1 MESMEVGAVGTLSLH
16 YFGVGHGGVLPCRA
30 PIRLADGLSSKTP
43 PNARIDQPMRRASA
57 VVYGN
62 FLYCLR
68 GLRWLAAFASVWAVG
83 ALAQETVNLECPC
96 RFEYSEAGATVTVAV
111 RNFRALDS
119 GDLRVRIA
127 PADFSWVNVGVA
139 SLENHAAAD
148 ATLEAN
154 SYAVELHDWDRE
166 AGEYRLVLLLDENQG
181 SSWVQQDRIHMRGSA
196 ALPLQAG
203 VDIGDLDYLADAD
216 GDGVGDLNEELA
228 GTDSEDP
235 QSTPGEVEVDVLAIH
250 NHGFAKLYDS
260 DPYTHIRH
268 VMTVA
273 NEIYRSSGTGVRL
286 RLVGFVQAEVEDD
299 DDEWSRVD
307 SELAERLRVEHG
319 ADLVVMFRPS
329 VAGRGTCGW
338 AGLGGVGARGY
349 VSLEEN
355 GATYATVF
363 GRCGGA
369 TTAHEI
375 GHLMGLGHSAEQHS
389 VGAFRWSRGHY
400 VNSQAETGTV
410 MTYGHSFT
418 DRFSDPSRDCRGS
431 PCGVDIGE
439 SEGAYAVASL
449 NAVRFQ
455 IAAFAPS
462 QEDSDEDG
470 VVDAKDAFPNDAQE
484 WQDTDGDG
492 IGNTVD
498 PDDDGDGVADD
509 ADEFP
514 LDASESADRDE
525 DGVGDNGD
533 ACPDDPDETA
543 DVDGDGVCDNA
554 DAFPDDPEE
563 SSDSDGDGVGDN
575 GDEFPDDPSES
586 SDFDGDGIG
595 DNADPDADGDGVAN
609 ASDVF
614 PVDPDKSDL
623 SSYLIRGEHPA
634 DGAGT
639 TLAAA
644 GDMDGDGVA
653 DFAIGAPYYDCPSAW
668 GCGAVYLLSGAAL
681 TTADAADGEVDRVIH
696 LRHVASQPGSWKL
709 VGAETD
715 EWAGTSIVVGD
726 WSSDGWPDLLIGSRQ
741 AADGQWSAGA
751 AYLVDGTSLA
761 SLDAADGQTDGLVP
775 LRSAA
780 EDVGS
785 WLLAGQAGDR
795 VGEAVAFAPALG
807 SDGQPRVVVNAGPSV
822 YAISTAQLANADATD
837 GMQDGVVQ
845 VENVAVEEDSWGLR
859 GESAYAVDGVTAGD
873 FDSDGIEDLVL
884 TALGEGR
891 HVYIVAGDHPE
902 SMETVDGVVE
912 LSSVVDGQRA
922 WQLTGDGFYSR
933 GATLFVADLN
943 GDGSPDL
950 LLSEVYGYPRIV
962 SSADLEAADN
972 ADGTGDGI
980 VRFANLH
987 SQPNSP
993 LGPFGRWALVG
1004 DDMTTLVEVVWGGAN
1019 QRGLVHMADVSAV
1032 MAAAR
1037 DSHYADGLYAAAGAL
1052 DASERWTLVGDRAF
1066 GAFGTALSAGDVDG
1080 DGMTDV
1086 LLGRNSMENHPGE
1099 VVLLL
1104 AADLATLDA
1113 IDGAADGRLLA
1124 NNVAGDDDG
1133 DGLRNTIDPDDD
1145 NDGRR
1150 DAVDAFPL
1158 DASEWTD
1165 RDGDGVG
1172 DNRDAFPDDWTEQTD
1187 TDGDGIGD
1195 RADTDDDGDG
1205 IADDEDYHP
1214 LDTDNDGMDN
1224 AEDAD
1229 DDNDGVA
1236 DVDDDLPLDPD
1247 ETEDTDGDGI
1257 GNRADADDD
1266 NDGVDDADDAFPLD
1280 ATEWA
1285 DADGDGVGDNADAL
1299 PNDPDET
1306 ADFDGDGI
1314 GDNQDADDDN
1324 DGVDDVD
1331 DAFPLDAAEWADAD
1345 GDGVGDNADALPN
1358 DPDETADFDGDGIG
1372 DNRDTDDDND
1382 GVADA
1387 EDLFPRIAAKSTLTS
1402 YKLVGED
1409 HGDYPGFSLAAM
1421 RKGGLTQL
1429 VVAAPWHDDR
1439 GAVYAI
1445 AADQLS
1451 AADAADGKADR
1462 RIALGNIADAS
1473 ESWKLLGE
1481 GESETKLGYSATA
1494 VGDMDGDG
1502 QTELVLG
1509 GAALVGAVYVVAA
1522 SVAETDGEDGAVDGV
1537 VDMQFALGALYKAWK
1552 LERGWGD
1559 RVGHAVA
1566 GLGDID
1572 GDGAA
1577 DLTVGAPGAG
1587 TGSAPGAAEV
1597 VLATALRRRTSIDL
1611 SNGGHGWRLVGE
1623 APRDQAGASVA
1634 GGDVDSDGIAE
1645 ILIGAPGHDV
1655 KQLDEG
1661 AAYLLPS
1668 LALRAAG
1675 RGGSARTI
1683 ELATIPE
1690 LPNAWKFVG
1699 EDAGD
1704 QAGASVALA
1713 GDMDGDGIGDILIGA
1728 PGQDAD
1734 EQEGAAYL
1742 VSGARLLEADEADGD
1757 VDGVIDLANVAAL
1770 ANCWKLLGDDGNF
1783 GTRDL
1788 AVSAGDTNADGVP
1801 DLLILDANFAYLVS
1815 GKQLAAADMAD
1826 GNDDGVVEL
1835 KRVADLPDSWKLEVR
1850 NELLSP
1856 HRPFNALS
1864 GNGVGDLDGDGFADL
1879 AISAWWR
1886 DDAGRDSFAYVVS
1899 ATDLPLLD
1907 AADGNEDGIVNLE
1920 LIEE

>member
-1 MESMEVGAVGTLSLH
+1 MS
-16 YFGVGHGGVLPCRA
+16 
-30 PIRLADGLSSKTP
+30 
-43 PNARIDQPMRRASA
+43 RASA
-57 VVYGN
+57 VVNGKVPN
-62 FLYCLR
+62 R
-68 GLRWLAAFASVWAVG
+68 SRSPRWLAACASVLALG

-127 PADFSWVNVGVA
+127 PATDFSWVDVGVA
-139 SLENHAAAD
+139 SLEDSVTAD
-148 ATLEAN
+148 GTLEAN
-154 SYAVELHDWDRE
+154 SYAVELHDWNRE

-181 SSWVQQDRIHMRGSA
+181 GSWVQQDRVHMRGPA

-203 VDIGDLDYLADAD
+203 LDIGDLDYLADAD

-235 QSTPGEVEVDVLAIH
+235 ESTPGEVEVDVLAIH
-250 NHGFAKLYDS
+250 NHGFAKFYDK
-260 DPYTHIRH
+260 DPYTRIRQ

-273 NEIYRSSGTGVRL
+273 NETYRSSGTGVRL

-307 SELAERLRVEHG
+307 TELAEQLRVEHG

-338 AGLGGVGARGY
+338 AGLGGLGARGY

-363 GRCGGA
+363 GDCDGA

-375 GHLMGLGHSAEQHS
+375 GHLMGLGHSADQYSE
-389 VGAFRWSRGHY
+389 GAFRWSRGHY
-400 VNSQAETGTV
+400 VNSQARTGTV
-410 MTYGHSFT
+410 MTYGHTFT
-418 DRFSDPSRDCRGS
+418 DRFSDPDRDCRGS
-431 PCGVDIGE
+431 PCGVAIGE

-462 QEDSDEDG
+462 QEDADEDG

-492 IGNTVD
+492 VGNTVD
-498 PDDDGDGVADD
+498 PDDDGDGVVDKD
-509 ADEFP
+509 DEFP
-514 LDASESADRDE
+514 LDASESADRDD

-575 GDEFPDDPSES
+575 GDEFPDDPTES

-623 SSYLIRGEHPA
+623 SSYLIRGEQPA
-634 DGAGT
+634 DSAGT
-639 TLAAA
+639 TLAA
-644 GDMDGDGVA
+644 GDMDGDGVV
-653 DFAIGAPYYDCPSAW
+653 DFAIGAPYYDCPRAPD
-668 GCGAVYLLSGAAL
+668 CGAVYLLSGAAL
-681 TTADAADGEVDRVIH
+681 TTADAADGEADRVIH
-696 LRHVASQPGSWKL
+696 LRHVASQPGSWKF
-709 VGAETD
+709 
-715 EWAGTSIVVGD
+715 AGTETYESAGASIVVGD
-726 WSSDGWPDLLIGSRQ
+726 WSNDGWPDLLIGASYRR
-741 AADGQWSAGA
+741 AADGQREAGA
-751 AYLVDGTSLA
+751 AYLVDGTNLD
-761 SLDAADGQTDGLVP
+761 SLDAADGQTDGLVA
-775 LRSAA
+775 LRNVA

-785 WLLAGQAGDR
+785 WLLAGQTTDHR
-795 VGEAVAFAPALG
+795 VGQAVALAPALG
-807 SDGQPRVVVNAGPSV
+807 SDGQARVVVNAGPSAYV
-822 YAISTAQLANADATD
+822 IATALLASADAED
-837 GMQDGVVQ
+837 GTRDGVVQ
-845 VENVAVEEDSWGLR
+845 IENIAVEEGSWGLR
-859 GESAYAVDGVTAGD
+859 GESEYAVDGVTAAD
-873 FDSDGIEDLVL
+873 FDGDGLDDLVL
-884 TALGEGR
+884 TAFGDGR
-891 HVYIVAGDHPE
+891 HVYIVADGHPA
-902 SMETVDGVVE
+902 STETVDGLVE
-912 LSSVVDGQRA
+912 LSSVTDGQRA
-922 WQLTGDGFYSR
+922 WQLTGDDFYSR
-933 GATLFVADLN
+933 GAGLSVDDLN
-943 GDGSPDL
+943 GDGSPEL
-950 LLSEVYGYPRIV
+950 LLSEVQGSSRVV

-972 ADGTGDGI
+972 ADGTVDGI
-980 VRFANLH
+980 ARFANLH
-987 SQPNSP
+987 AQPNSP
-993 LGPFGRWALVG
+993 RGPWGRWTLVG
-1004 DDMTTLVEVVWGGAN
+1004 DIDGDDMRTLVEAVWDAN
-1019 QRGLVHMADVSAV
+1019 ERGSVYMADVSAV

-1037 DSHYADGLYAAAGAL
+1037 DGYAAAREL
-1052 DASERWTLVGDRAF
+1052 DAAERWTLVGDRAF
-1066 GAFGTALSAGDVDG
+1066 GAFRTALSAGDVDG

-1086 LLGRNSMENHPGE
+1086 LLGRNQMANHPGE

-1104 AADLATLDA
+1104 AADLAALDA
-1113 IDGAADGRLLA
+1113 IDGTADGRLLA

-1133 DGLRNTIDPDDD
+1133 DGLRNTLDPDDD

-1150 DAVDAFPL
+1150 DARDDFPL

-1165 RDGDGVG
+1165 RDGDGFG
-1172 DNRDAFPDDWTEQTD
+1172 DNRDAFPDDWNEHTD

-1205 IADDEDYHP
+1205 IADDEDDHP

-1236 DVDDDLPLDPD
+1236 DADDDLPLDPD

-1280 ATEWA
+1280 AAEWA

-1324 DGVDDVD
+1324 DGVDDAD

-1372 DNRDTDDDND
+1372 DNQDTDDDND

-1387 EDLFPRIAAKSTLTS
+1387 EDLFPRIAAKTTLTS

-1409 HGDYPGFSLAAM
+1409 DGDYPGFSLAAM
-1421 RKGGLTQL
+1421 RKEGLTQL
-1429 VVAAPWHDDR
+1429 VVGAPWHDDR

-1445 AADQLS
+1445 ATNQLS
-1451 AADAADGKADR
+1451 AADASDGEADR

-1481 GESETKLGYSATA
+1481 EESEAKLGYSAAA

-1509 GAALVGAVYVVAA
+1509 GVALVGAVYVVAA
-1522 SVAETDGEDGAVDGV
+1522 SVAETDGDDGAVDGV
-1537 VDMQFALGALYKAWK
+1537 VEMQSALGALYKAWK

-1559 RVGHAVA
+1559 SVGRTVA
-1566 GLGDID
+1566 GLGDVD

-1577 DLTVGAPGAG
+1577 DLIVGAPGSG
-1587 TGSAPGAAEV
+1587 TGSEPGAAEV
-1597 VLATALRRRTSIDL
+1597 VLAAALRRGTSIDL
-1611 SNGGHGWRLVGE
+1611 LNSADGWRLIGE
-1623 APRDQAGASVA
+1623 APRDRAGASVA
-1634 GGDVDSDGIAE
+1634 GGDVDGDGIAE
-1645 ILIGAPGHDV
+1645 ILIGAPRHDV

-1668 LALRAAG
+1668 LALRGQAD
-1675 RGGSARTI
+1675 GSERAI
-1683 ELATIPE
+1683 ELATIPP

-1699 EDAGD
+1699 EAAGD

-1713 GDMDGDGIGDILIGA
+1713 GDMDGDGVGDILIGA
-1728 PGQDAD
+1728 LGH
-1734 EQEGAAYL
+1734 EQGAAYL
-1742 VSGARLLEADEADGD
+1742 VSGAGLLEADEADGD
-1757 VDGVIDLANVAAL
+1757 ADGVIDLANIAAL
-1770 ANCWKLLGDDGNF
+1770 ANCWKFLSDEANDQAGIS
-1783 GTRDL
+1783 

-1801 DLLILDANFAYLVS
+1801 DLLILDAHFSYLIS
-1815 GKQLAAADMAD
+1815 GKQLEAADMAD
-1826 GNDDGVVEL
+1826 GNGDGIVEL
-1835 KRVADLPDSWKLEVR
+1835 KRIAALADSWKLEIR

-1856 HRPFNALS
+1856 YSPLNSLS

-1879 AISAWWR
+1879 AISAWWQE
-1886 DDAGRDSFAYVVS
+1886 DSDSFVYVVS

>member
-1 MESMEVGAVGTLSLH
+1 
-16 YFGVGHGGVLPCRA
+16 
-30 PIRLADGLSSKTP
+30 
-43 PNARIDQPMRRASA
+43 MRRAS
-57 VVYGN
+57 VVVCRN
-62 FLYCLR
+62 IFCR
-68 GLRWLAAFASVWAVG
+68 SRRPRWLAALALCASVLAVG

-119 GDLRVRIA
+119 GDLRVRIS
-127 PADFSWVNVGVA
+127 PVGDFSWADVGVA
-139 SLENHAAAD
+139 SLETRVAAN

-154 SYAVELHDWDRE
+154 SYAVELQDWDLEAGVE
-166 AGEYRLVLLLDENQG
+166 AGEYRLMLLLDENQG
-181 SSWVQQDRIHMRGSA
+181 GSWVRQDRVRMRGPA

-203 VDIGDLDYLADAD
+203 LDISDLDYLADSD

-235 QSTPGEVEVDVLAIH
+235 DSTPGAVEVDVLAIH
-250 NHGFAKLYDS
+250 NHGFAKLYEK
-260 DPYTHIRH
+260 DPYTRIRQ

-299 DDEWSRVD
+299 DDEGSRVD
-307 SELAERLRVEHG
+307 SELVEQLRVEHG
-319 ADLVVMFRPS
+319 ADLVVMFRSS
-329 VAGRGTCGW
+329 VAGGGTCGW
-338 AGLGGVGARGY
+338 AGLGGYGARGY

-363 GRCGGA
+363 GDCGGA

-375 GHLMGLGHSAEQHS
+375 GHLMGLGHSAEQYS
-389 VGAFRWSRGHY
+389 EGAFRWSRGHY
-400 VNSQAETGTV
+400 VNSQARTGTV
-410 MTYGHSFT
+410 MTYGHTFT
-418 DRFSDPSRDCRGS
+418 DRFSDPGRDCRGS
-431 PCGVDIGE
+431 PCGVAIGE

-455 IAAFAPS
+455 IAAFAPG
-462 QEDSDEDG
+462 QEDADEDG
-470 VVDAKDAFPNDAQE
+470 VVDAKDAFPSDAQE

-498 PDDDGDGVADD
+498 PDDDGDGVADN

-575 GDEFPDDPSES
+575 GDEFPDDPTES

-595 DNADPDADGDGVAN
+595 DNADPDADGDGVPN

-623 SSYLIRGEHPA
+623 SSYLIRGEQLG

-639 TLAAA
+639 ALAT

-653 DFAIGAPYYDCPSAW
+653 DFAIGAPHYDCPRVP
-668 GCGAVYLLSGAAL
+668 GCGAIYLLSGAAL
-681 TTADAADGEVDRVIH
+681 TIADTADGEADRVIH

-709 VGAETD
+709 VGADAWER
-715 EWAGTSIVVGD
+715 AGASIVVGD
-726 WSSDGWPDLLIGSRQ
+726 WSNDGWPDLLIGAPHRQ
-741 AADGQWSAGA
+741 AADGQSWAGA

-761 SLDAADGQTDGLVP
+761 NLDAADGQTDGQVA
-775 LRSAA
+775 LRNVADDAS
-780 EDVGS
+780 S
-785 WLLAGQAGDR
+785 WLLAGQTPDDR
-795 VGEAVAFAPALG
+795 VGQAVAFSPALG
-807 SDGQPRVVVNAGPSV
+807 TDGQPRVVVNAGPSA
-822 YAISTAQLANADATD
+822 YAISTAQLASADAENGTR
-837 GMQDGVVQ
+837 DGVVQ
-845 VENVAVEEDSWGLR
+845 IENVGVEDGSWGLR

-873 FDSDGIEDLVL
+873 FDGDGLDDLVL

-891 HVYIVAGDHPE
+891 HVHIVSGGQPA
-902 SMETVDGVVE
+902 SMDATDGVAE
-912 LSSVVDGQRA
+912 LSSVTDGQRA
-922 WQLTGDGFYSR
+922 WQLIGDDYSHDR
-933 GATLFVADLN
+933 GAILSVADLN
-943 GDGSPDL
+943 GDGSPEL
-950 LLSEVYGYPRIV
+950 LLSEVYSGVPRIV

-972 ADGTGDGI
+972 ADGTVDGI
-980 VRFANLH
+980 ARFANLR

-993 LGPFGRWALVG
+993 RGPWGRWALVG
-1004 DDMTTLVEVVWGGAN
+1004 DGLATLVEAAEGAN
-1019 QRGLVHMADVSAV
+1019 RRGLVHMANASAV

-1037 DSHYADGLYAAAGAL
+1037 DGYAAAGGL

-1066 GAFGTALSAGDVDG
+1066 AAFNTALSAGDVDG
-1080 DGMTDV
+1080 DGLADV
-1086 LLGRNSMENHPGE
+1086 LFGREWDYMAIYPGE

-1104 AADLATLDA
+1104 AADLAALDA

-1133 DGLRNTIDPDDD
+1133 DGVRNTIDPDDD

-1150 DAVDAFPL
+1150 DARDAFPL

-1165 RDGDGVG
+1165 QDGDGFG
-1172 DNRDAFPDDWTEQTD
+1172 DNRDAFPEDRYEQAD

-1205 IADDEDYHP
+1205 IADDEDDHP

-1224 AEDAD
+1224 AEDPD

-1236 DVDDDLPLDPD
+1236 DTEDDLPLDPD

-1280 ATEWA
+1280 AAEWA

-1358 DPDETADFDGDGIG
+1358 DPDETVDTDGDGIG
-1372 DNRDTDDDND
+1372 DNQDTDDDND

-1387 EDLFPRIAAKSTLTS
+1387 DDLFPRIAAKSTLTS

-1409 HGDYPGFSLAAM
+1409 DGDYPGFSFAAM
-1421 RKGGLTQL
+1421 RKEGLAQL
-1429 VVAAPWHDDR
+1429 VVGAPWHDDR

-1445 AADQLS
+1445 AANQLS
-1451 AADAADGKADR
+1451 AVDAADGEADR
-1462 RIALGNIADAS
+1462 RIALGNVADAS

-1481 GESETKLGYSATA
+1481 EESETKLGYSAAA

-1502 QTELVLG
+1502 EAELALG
-1509 GAALVGAVYVVAA
+1509 GVALRGAVYVVAA
-1522 SVAETDGEDGAVDGV
+1522 SVADTDGDDGAVDGV
-1537 VDMQFALGALYKAWK
+1537 IDMQFALDALYKAWK
-1552 LERGWGD
+1552 FDRGWGD
-1559 RVGHAVA
+1559 AVGLAVA

-1577 DLTVGAPGAG
+1577 DMIVGAPGAG
-1587 TGSAPGAAEV
+1587 TGSEPGAAEV
-1597 VLATALRRRTSIDL
+1597 VLATALRRGRSSDL
-1611 SNGGHGWRLVGE
+1611 LNSQDGWRLVGE
-1623 APRDQAGASVA
+1623 APRDRAGASVA
-1634 GGDVDSDGIAE
+1634 GGDVDGDGMAE
-1645 ILIGAPGHDV
+1645 ILIGAPRHDA

-1661 AAYLLPS
+1661 SVYLLSS
-1668 LALRAAG
+1668 LALRTS
-1675 RGGSARTI
+1675 SARTI
-1683 ELATIPE
+1683 ELATISE

-1728 PGQDAD
+1728 PGQGAD

-1742 VSGARLLEADEADGD
+1742 VSGASLLEADEADGD
-1757 VDGVIDLANVAAL
+1757 ADGVIDLANVAAL
-1770 ANCWKLLGDDGNF
+1770 ANCWKFLGDDGNF

-1815 GKQLAAADMAD
+1815 GKQLQAADMAD
-1826 GNDDGVVEL
+1826 GNDDGIVEL
-1835 KRVADLPDSWKLEVR
+1835 RRIADLPDSWKLEVR

-1856 HRPFNALS
+1856 WPLNALS
-1864 GNGVGDLDGDGFADL
+1864 GHGVGDLDGDGFADL
-1879 AISAWWR
+1879 AISAWWQ

-1920 LIEE
+1920 LVEE